1 MEFDV
6 VIGLE
11 VHVELNTKTK
21 VFCACKN
28 VFGGEPNTHCCPVCI
43 GLPGALP
50 RLNKE
55 AVNKTIIAG
64 ISTNCTISNKFGF
77 ARKNYYYPDL
87 PKAYQISQDETP
99 ICRNGFI
106 EIEGDDGKPKKIRI
120 NRIHLEEDA
129 GKLTHSNLGESYV
142 DYNRCGVPLIETVS
156 EPDISS
162 AKEAIAY
169 LNQLKDLYKSI
180 GVSDCKMEQG
190 SLRCDV
196 NISLKP
202 KGSIKLGNRTE
213 MKNINSFKAIER
225 AINYEVARQ
234 KSVLENGGKIEAC
247 TMRWDDEKNENFVM
261 RSKEGANDYRF
272 FPEPDIYATE
282 ISASEISAL
291 KSQIPVLPND
301 VKNRLINEFGLGDY
315 DAKLISRDK
324 SIWNLFF
331 DSYKLL
337 PNAKVITNWIT
348 SEVNKKLNS
357 DLEEEIIVKISAK
370 ELTDIIKLYTENK
383 ISQQSARDL
392 IELIWNGDK
401 SGVDN
406 LVATHNMQ
414 IVSDTGA
421 VEKLVDEVLTNN
433 PKAVADYKAGNTKV
447 MAFLVGQ
454 AMKASKGKADSKL
467 VNSLLLE
474 KLK

>member
-180 GVSDCKMEQG
+180 GVSDCKME
-190 SLRCDV
+190 
-196 NISLKP
+196 
-202 KGSIKLGNRTE
+202 
-213 MKNINSFKAIER
+213 
-225 AINYEVARQ
+225 
-234 KSVLENGGKIEAC
+234 
-247 TMRWDDEKNENFVM
+247 
-261 RSKEGANDYRF
+261 
-272 FPEPDIYATE
+272 
-282 ISASEISAL
+282 
-291 KSQIPVLPND
+291 LP
-301 VKNRLINEFGLGDY
+301 I
-315 DAKLISRDK
+315 
-324 SIWNLFF
+324 
-331 DSYKLL
+331 
-337 PNAKVITNWIT
+337 
-348 SEVNKKLNS
+348 
-357 DLEEEIIVKISAK
+357 
-370 ELTDIIKLYTENK
+370 
-383 ISQQSARDL
+383 
-392 IELIWNGDK
+392 
-401 SGVDN
+401 
-406 LVATHNMQ
+406 
-414 IVSDTGA
+414 
-421 VEKLVDEVLTNN
+421 
-433 PKAVADYKAGNTKV
+433 
-447 MAFLVGQ
+447 
-454 AMKASKGKADSKL
+454 
-467 VNSLLLE
+467 
-474 KLK
+474 